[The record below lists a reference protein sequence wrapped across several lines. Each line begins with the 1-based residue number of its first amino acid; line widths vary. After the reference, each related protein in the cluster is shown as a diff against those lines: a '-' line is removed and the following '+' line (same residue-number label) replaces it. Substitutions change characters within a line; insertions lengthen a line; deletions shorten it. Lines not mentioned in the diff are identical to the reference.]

1 MPWQV
6 EWLQQELDRCEAV
19 GGFDPPK
26 SIVFAGRYGQ
36 LCFFFAHKIFGI
48 SGRDI
53 EIYLLDPLS
62 RSDQA
67 QCRVAVETQK
77 DLERRLERAELREV
91 GQRKGILGTTLGSWK
106 PTVCRWFLLA
116 FQKGG
121 CDEF

>member
-1 MPWQV
+1 M
-6 EWLQQELDRCEAV
+6 R
-19 GGFDPPK
+19 
-26 SIVFAGRYGQ
+26 Q
-36 LCFFFAHKIFGI
+36 LEGLTHQKASFLRVDMDNRGFFFSHEICGIF
-48 SGRDI
+48 GRDI
-53 EIYLLDPLS
+53 EIYLLDPLT

-116 FQKGG
+116 VQKGC